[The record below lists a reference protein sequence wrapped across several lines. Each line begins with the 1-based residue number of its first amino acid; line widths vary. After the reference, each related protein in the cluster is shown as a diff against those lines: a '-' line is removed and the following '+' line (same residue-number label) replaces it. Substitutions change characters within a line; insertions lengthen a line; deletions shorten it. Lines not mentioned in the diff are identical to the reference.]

1 MPGVTASDSCRSRA
15 SGGETCPARSRG
27 ILKRVSARPASLPR
41 RQVEVVHPPNFIGRS
56 RRQLE
61 RAEVLTSDWG
71 NIHRPDKRLEEYVIR
86 SGRQSADAC
95 ARRLDGIVIPHESSS
110 GFRGLE
116 PATSTI
122 AESFPS
128 ARTSWISLP
137 RRSDCRSTLLLGE
150 RLVAVMKVIYTF
162 VGSLLYLCAVV
173 LFVFALIA
181 SLETNG
187 LFLSEMFPTWLS
199 SALIALALGLACVG
213 APWLGAQLKAG
224 QGRPAAAPRA

>member
-1 MPGVTASDSCRSRA
+1 MPGVTASDSCRSRE

-137 RRSDCRSTLLLGE
+137 RRSDCRSTLVGE
-150 RLVAVMKVIYTF
+150 RLVA
-162 VGSLLYLCAVV
+162 A
-173 LFVFALIA
+173 
-181 SLETNG
+181 
-187 LFLSEMFPTWLS
+187 
-199 SALIALALGLACVG
+199 
-213 APWLGAQLKAG
+213 
-224 QGRPAAAPRA
+224 